1 MYNHGYVS
9 EMALGVSVCIWGGVH
24 TACTCVHSACTLC
37 MWLGRGGQAGRM
49 CGTKPMDAPSIT
61 IVCPWSMSYC
71 TDTFVHTCAY
81 AYTRMRTHADTHEH
95 THACTQVC
103 GARMHACTHRAGST
117 STGRWLMVSY
127 VRMGAGFVLWLLCI
141 TEAYLTCD
149 AALRRGEVQ

>member
-1 MYNHGYVS
+1 
-9 EMALGVSVCIWGGVH
+9 
-24 TACTCVHSACTLC
+24 
-37 MWLGRGGQAGRM
+37 M

-103 GARMHACTHRAGST
+103 GARMHACTHRFVKHAMQHCGVARSNRST
-117 STGRWLMVSY
+117 Q
-127 VRMGAGFVLWLLCI
+127 
-141 TEAYLTCD
+141 
-149 AALRRGEVQ
+149 ALRTQMMRGRQQLFKSA